1 MTDRLGELRESVELE
16 RRSDLFAAAGNLSE
30 ATRLMK
36 AANAIRSR
44 HFGKLDPRELREQ
57 TLAALGGANE

>member
-1 MTDRLGELRESVELE
+1 MTDIVELRESVELE
-16 RRSDLFAAAGNLSE
+16 NRADLCAAACNFRE
-30 ATRLMK
+30 ASRLMK

-57 TLAALGGANE
+57 TLAALGGK